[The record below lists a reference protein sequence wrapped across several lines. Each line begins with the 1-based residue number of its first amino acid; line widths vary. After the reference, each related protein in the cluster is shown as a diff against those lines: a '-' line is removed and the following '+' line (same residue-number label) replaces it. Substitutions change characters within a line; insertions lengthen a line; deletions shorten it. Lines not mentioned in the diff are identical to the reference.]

1 MDQIYLPKNR
11 YGLMNGQYAV
21 ITPLETKFKEKEDFK
36 PFFYNTKNIEPLKL
50 MIIENIFKIIE
61 EINPENVIITGSF
74 LERGFKFNDIDI
86 IAIKEENINIERLR
100 KKIEFAIGIRAH
112 IILISSK
119 TLLLGLSI
127 DPLYSLM
134 LSKCISKK
142 RIIFKIKRKFDYK
155 ILDFQ
160 LLKSKLLIDNFDILN
175 GEEKYYLILNMM
187 SIFLFIQDKKLSKEA
202 VNGSIEREFNVKIED
217 IKQNMVEKNKF
228 IKKYEIIYNKAFNMI
243 MENLN
248 EQK

>member
-61 EINPENVIITGSF
+61 EINQENVIITGSF

>member
-1 MDQIYLPKNR
+1 
-11 YGLMNGQYAV
+11 
-21 ITPLETKFKEKEDFK
+21 
-36 PFFYNTKNIEPLKL
+36 